1 MAERMSAEE
10 LLAELAANVNSF
22 DAKLRIIAQRIKAI
36 EKNEEIIGRTIVM
49 HNERIKEMEQRSAGA
64 GAPVRSAA
72 SGEALEALQMLKRDT
87 DALRSELERLRAESV
102 RKEEFAEVK
111 YVVDTINPLEYVT
124 AEQVSKIVDE
134 RVKKPR

>member
-10 LLAELAANVNSF
+10 MLAELAANVNSF

-36 EKNEEIIGRTIVM
+36 ENNEEIIGRTIVM
-49 HNERIKEMEQRSAGA
+49 HNERIKEIEQRSAGA
-64 GAPVRSAA
+64 APVRSAA
-72 SGEALEALQMLKRDT
+72 SGDALEALQMLKRDT
-87 DALRSELERLRAESV
+87 DALRSELERLRAEAV

-124 AEQVSKIVDE
+124 AEQVAKIVDE
-134 RVKKPR
+134 RVKKPK